1 MSKVNQKQ
9 AIMRE
14 KIVSF
19 FGFILKSKQYH
30 DVPYKVIVSDRCE
43 ALFESVADSQFGMLS
58 NSLMTRNGLLLRT
71 EELAEYFR
79 KNKKFPK
86 ILLINDIDYY
96 GRGINAIISEILERL
111 YIHLDVADGISEKGD
126 IRNALL
132 KSLYTELLLSKK
144 QLELMC
150 PELQSRYNKYGRL
163 ISIKSKRD
171 FCDWIQAI
179 NFYSKESFVP
189 REVSAIS
196 VQLSR
201 GDAEC
206 VRNALHQNGYERRD
220 VGDSCVWAKTLYGD
234 KASRAVVSFQMLS
247 HGDSTK
253 IIPHFFCGNM
263 EHKDFA
269 QVLKALDAILNLR
282 LRGQVLS
289 KSNFS
294 YHAIGAVSFMML
306 NHLLLINLLSLS
318 GVEYGVCLFD
328 EKKMIRFLGGDKQAE
343 EFLYEFIRV
352 SANAD
357 ESQIRKIFNLIVRV
371 SKGFSLGRT
380 YDAVSMEHVKSLLE
394 YHIYNK
400 AVGVERVAFFLL
412 NGGVT
417 RQISQA
423 GRKSMTIPYY
433 CSQIERLFSS
443 NEMKISLNILLSVML
458 CFINEGYCT
467 TDVREV
473 ADGEYICQCMGV
485 EDFALSIY
493 PQKFEKY
500 LPLLFE
506 MERYC
511 LWGWEDMSWK
521 LEKLCK
527 KCLEK
532 EYLWKELWYFVRSV
546 HISGGGG
553 SLEDWMD
560 LPQNDDPF
568 VQKYRRWKH
577 LS

>member
-206 VRNALHQNGYERRD
+206 VRNALHQKGYERRD
-220 VGDSCVWAKTLYGD
+220 VGDRCVWAKTLYGD
-234 KASRAVVSFQMLS
+234 KA
-247 HGDSTK
+247 
-253 IIPHFFCGNM
+253 
-263 EHKDFA
+263 
-269 QVLKALDAILNLR
+269 R
-282 LRGQVLS
+282 L
-289 KSNFS
+289 
-294 YHAIGAVSFMML
+294 A
-306 NHLLLINLLSLS
+306 
-318 GVEYGVCLFD
+318 
-328 EKKMIRFLGGDKQAE
+328 
-343 EFLYEFIRV
+343 
-352 SANAD
+352 
-357 ESQIRKIFNLIVRV
+357 
-371 SKGFSLGRT
+371 
-380 YDAVSMEHVKSLLE
+380 
-394 YHIYNK
+394 
-400 AVGVERVAFFLL
+400 FLL
-412 NGGVT
+412 
-417 RQISQA
+417 
-423 GRKSMTIPYY
+423 
-433 CSQIERLFSS
+433 
-443 NEMKISLNILLSVML
+443 
-458 CFINEGYCT
+458 
-467 TDVREV
+467 
-473 ADGEYICQCMGV
+473 
-485 EDFALSIY
+485 
-493 PQKFEKY
+493 
-500 LPLLFE
+500 
-506 MERYC
+506 
-511 LWGWEDMSWK
+511 W
-521 LEKLCK
+521 
-527 KCLEK
+527 
-532 EYLWKELWYFVRSV
+532 
-546 HISGGGG
+546 
-553 SLEDWMD
+553 
-560 LPQNDDPF
+560 
-568 VQKYRRWKH
+568 
-577 LS
+577 